1 MPNSASRLFDT
12 AVLMSISHRLL
23 ILPSPQHGGEENR
36 FGHYRF
42 MGSRP
47 ETLDAGQHLSTDSQ
61 PADHMNEI
69 VLGFW
74 QLGPLLSASSSEVM
88 DKTKHTI
95 LSKKSSVGI
104 QHQYEE
110 NVQKQ
115 IDFLECFSSKNN
127 PRILTK

>member
-12 AVLMSISHRLL
+12 GVLMLSSCRLL
-23 ILPSPQHGGEENR
+23 ILPSLQYTGEGNR

-61 PADHMNEI
+61 PTDNMDEI

-88 DKTKHTI
+88 DKTKHTTF
-95 LSKKSSVGI
+95 SKKLSVGI

-110 NVQKQ
+110 NV
-115 IDFLECFSSKNN
+115 
-127 PRILTK
+127 